1 MNNNQ
6 LSSSASS
13 SLLARGTLINGA
25 VSISLDDSWTGRSL
39 LEALNRTGSYD
50 VRHKLRRIS

>member
-1 MNNNQ
+1 MNNQ

-13 SLLARGTLINGA
+13 SLLTRGTLINGA

-39 LEALNRTGSYD
+39 LEVLNRTGSYD
-50 VRHKLRRIS
+50 VRHKLRRTS